1 LERKRGGLLCVPHNP
16 SLSLFPILTF
26 PSVRGLCRGFPTKKE
41 ERVGGSRKKRKQKR
55 ANKNDGGTQEEEEE
69 KYTLF
74 LLQCLPSF
82 FSASFLLFSVL
93 PPLPNLP
100 PKSKVTFAVRA
111 GQVLELPEEEG
122 NLPSPREREEVP
134 YPNTIPR
141 CCLRGSKKG
150 IPFLSHSPISTTRS
164 PILSGGGAGGV
175 CVWEKKKTLVSQ
187 PKKLSPELIRL
198 APE

>member
-1 LERKRGGLLCVPHNP
+1 
-16 SLSLFPILTF
+16 
-26 PSVRGLCRGFPTKKE
+26 LCRGFPTKKE

-55 ANKNDGGTQEEEEE
+55 ANKNDGGGTQKEEE

-74 LLQCLPSF
+74 FLQCLPSF
-82 FSASFLLFSVL
+82 FGLLSFILCPSF
-93 PPLPNLP
+93 PLPNLP

-141 CCLRGSKKG
+141 CCSRGEEKG